1 MAGVQGGGR
10 RAGAGVR
17 PHRRRAC
24 AVAGG
29 ATQRPRLSGIP
40 LSGAQGRSAG
50 RGARVPVRELAG
62 RALFRSSPPGRGER
76 LARGRRLGARVQAR
90 PGAGRAGGAARAR
103 RRDSGPAISPVALRP
118 RAIAPGLADRP
129 VRAKLEH
136 DFERFKR
143 ELPPDFAAHVRAAY
157 RIDLTARYLGETLP
171 HPIGK
176 GSGQLSLNA
185 GQLEE
190 DAAAGLA
197 FVVLKTVIAEDE
209 TGAQA
214 MAAWAI
220 HETRMRVEHRAAA
233 DGRPGWTVTWKGRG
247 WDRSFDE
254 YLALVRVGGDLTRA
268 GNLLV
273 VPSVKYHL
281 PRLDEPFRDAEYRH
295 TTARLAQTWGTPP
308 LLVEND
314 FSPTLAGDALADD
327 RAQILRW
334 LREVPGRI
342 RAATPLPVRVA
353 VKLMN
358 ARFDDGFQL
367 DMMQTAAG
375 AGADALVCFNRLF
388 DAERGVAYGGW
399 DLSDRNLRVLNHL
412 TPGIPALVGT
422 GNICSGRMILD
433 YA

>member
-1 MAGVQGGGR
+1 M
-10 RAGAGVR
+10 RA
-17 PHRRRAC
+17 
-24 AVAGG
+24 
-29 ATQRPRLSGIP
+29 QL
-40 LSGAQGRSAG
+40 
-50 RGARVPVRELAG
+50 
-62 RALFRSSPPGRGER
+62 ER
-76 LARGRRLGARVQAR
+76 
-90 PGAGRAGGAARAR
+90 
-103 RRDSGPAISPVALRP
+103 
-118 RAIAPGLADRP
+118 
-129 VRAKLEH
+129 

-143 ELPPDFAAHVRAAY
+143 GLPRDFAAHVRAAY
-157 RIDLTARYLGETLP
+157 RIDLTGRYAGEPLP

-220 HETRMRVEHRAAA
+220 HETRMRVERRATS

-247 WDRSFDE
+247 WDRTLDE
-254 YLALVRVGGDLTRA
+254 YLALVRAGRDVTRA
-268 GNLLV
+268 GGPLV

-281 PRLDEPFRDAEYRH
+281 PRLDEQFRDAEYRH
-295 TTARLAQTWGTPP
+295 TTGRLAQAWGAPP
-308 LLVEND
+308 LVVEKD

-342 RAATPLPVRVA
+342 RAAAPLPVRVA

-358 ARFDDGFQL
+358 ARFDDAFQL
-367 DMMQTAAG
+367 AMMRAASE
-375 AGADALVCFNRLF
+375 ADALVCFNRLF

-399 DLSDRNLRVLNHL
+399 DLSDRNLRVLDRLPESPHLRAGSVAPL
-412 TPGIPALVGT
+412 TPGASPGFPGSVGLTGT
-422 GNICSGRMILD
+422 GNICSGRMVLEYARRGCESVELHTFFQLPLSEYPATHGSRSQRALHALLFAPGDGLIAAMLELAARGEVERRDGELHFLD
-433 YA
+433 LRAHAHRPG

>member
-1 MAGVQGGGR
+1 M
-10 RAGAGVR
+10 
-17 PHRRRAC
+17 
-24 AVAGG
+24 
-29 ATQRPRLSGIP
+29 
-40 LSGAQGRSAG
+40 
-50 RGARVPVRELAG
+50 
-62 RALFRSSPPGRGER
+62 
-76 LARGRRLGARVQAR
+76 
-90 PGAGRAGGAARAR
+90 RAR
-103 RRDSGPAISPVALRP
+103 
-118 RAIAPGLADRP
+118 
-129 VRAKLEH
+129 LEQ

-143 ELPPDFAAHVRAAY
+143 ELPRDFAAHVRAAY

-308 LLVEND
+308 LLVEKD

-358 ARFDDGFQL
+358 ARFDDAFQL
-367 DMMQTAAG
+367 DMMHAA

-399 DLSDRNLRVLNHL
+399 DLSDRNLRVLDLLPGSPHLRAGSVVPL
-412 TPGIPALVGT
+412 TPGASPGIPHLTGT
-422 GNICSGRMILD
+422 GNICSGRLILD
-433 YA
+433 YARRGCESVQLHTFFQLPLSEYAATHGSRPQRALHALVFHPTDGLIAGMLQLAARGELERRDGELHFHDVGEGHAHRPR